1 MAEIGRSPAGAV
13 ANMAEVVSP
22 PDSRFGV
29 EPLGFPE
36 ESRETNT
43 MRVLLVEDHKPLV
56 RALRQG
62 LEEEGFAVDTALDGE
77 EADIKARHTTKPGT
91 LPTTYDVIILD
102 VMLPKIDGL
111 TLLKRWRRDGIKTHV
126 LVLTAQKSV
135 DDQVKGLDSG
145 ADDYL
150 AKPFELEVLLA
161 RLRALI
167 RREHQVKDPVLRIC
181 DLEIDTAARTVRRG
195 GQVIQLTPR
204 EYSLLEFLAFHRGK
218 VATRTMIWEHL
229 YDEQDESTS
238 NVVDVYIRY
247 LRNKID
253 RGFDPPLILTRW
265 GEGYLLRGE
274 D

>member
-1 MAEIGRSPAGAV
+1 
-13 ANMAEVVSP
+13 
-22 PDSRFGV
+22 
-29 EPLGFPE
+29 
-36 ESRETNT
+36 

-62 LEEEGFAVDTALDGE
+62 LEEENFAVDTAADGE
-77 EADIKARHTTKPGT
+77 EADVKARNTA
-91 LPTTYDVIILD
+91 YDVIILD
-102 VMLPKIDGL
+102 LMLPRIDGL
-111 TLLKRWRRDGIKTHV
+111 TLLQRWRRDGIKTHV
-126 LVLTAQKSV
+126 LVLTARGGI
-135 DDQVKGLDSG
+135 DDKVRGLDAG

-150 AKPFELEVLLA
+150 TKPFELEELVA

-167 RREHQVKDPVLRIC
+167 RREHQVKDPVLRVH
-181 DLEIDTAARTVRRG
+181 DLEIDTSSRTVKRS
-195 GQVIQLTPR
+195 GQPIQLTPR

-253 RGFDPPLILTRW
+253 KGFDPPLILTRW
-265 GEGYLLRGE
+265 GEGYMLRGDE
-274 D
+274 

>member
-1 MAEIGRSPAGAV
+1 MTQAGRHATPVGSDQAPRLSVRLACS
-13 ANMAEVVSP
+13 EDP
-22 PDSRFGV
+22 P
-29 EPLGFPE
+29 PE
-36 ESRETNT
+36 TSC

-62 LEEEGFAVDTALDGE
+62 LEEENFAVDVANDGE
-77 EADIKARHTTKPGT
+77 EADVKARNTS
-91 LPTTYDVIILD
+91 YDVVVLD
-102 VMLPKIDGL
+102 MMLPKIDGL
-111 TLLKRWRRDGIKTHV
+111 TLLQRWRRDGIKTHV
-126 LVLTAQKSV
+126 LVLSARAST
-135 DDQVKGLDSG
+135 DDKVRALDAG

-150 AKPFELEVLLA
+150 EKPYKHEELVA

-167 RREHQVKDPVLRIC
+167 RREHQVKDPLIRVH
-181 DLEIDTAARTVRRG
+181 DLEIDTSSRTVKRAG
-195 GQVIQLTPR
+195 KPIQLTPR

-253 RGFDPPLILTRW
+253 KGHELPLILTRW
-265 GEGYLLRGE
+265 GEGYSLRG
-274 D
+274 DD